1 MIDIRKFINS
11 VLQELF
17 KTTYAHVLRPS
28 IQVAKVVA
36 VKKIT
41 ETEYSYTLKLL
52 DINLEKDQEIPEIP
66 GVLSEKQYQKNEEV
80 VISLLYGNTSNLYI
94 IGRYYR

>member
-52 DINLEKDQEIPEIP
+52 DINLEKNQEIP

-94 IGRYYR
+94 VGRYYR

>member
-52 DINLEKDQEIPEIP
+52 DINLEKI
-66 GVLSEKQYQKNEEV
+66 KRYQR
-80 VISLLYGNTSNLYI
+80 YQGI
-94 IGRYYR
+94 I